1 MLFLYYT
8 CFSVNPFQPVVE
20 HKITEE
26 NTVYIMWLLP
36 QFIVMT
42 AAEIMFSI
50 TSLQFSYTQVR
61 IQGIILKYR
70 RLLYLSWANS
80 P

>member
-1 MLFLYYT
+1 MIFFLQT
-8 CFSVNPFQPVVE
+8 FLA

-50 TSLQFSYTQVR
+50 TSLQFSYTQVPL
-61 IQGIILKYR
+61 QLETVPVC
-70 RLLYLSWANS
+70 SVN
-80 P
+80 